1 MKDIAVQDMR
11 TFVLMGH
18 TGSGKTTLADALLF
32 KMGQTERLGSVDN
45 GSSVG
50 DYTDEEKGR
59 KTTIYAKSFS
69 GSFKTSDGRRMGT
82 VFCDTP
88 GYADFV
94 GQVIQA
100 SRIANAAVIAI
111 DAHAGVQVG
120 TTKAWKQADALELP
134 RAIVV
139 TGLDRENA
147 SFATVLEGIRA
158 AWGAKCVPVV
168 IPLPDHSGV
177 VDVLAATNPPAAVA
191 EALTEAKGA
200 LVELAAETNDSL
212 IEKYL
217 AGEALAPNE
226 VAAGLRAAILS
237 CRLVPVFACVA
248 PKAVGLTEFLDGI
261 ARLFPSPADRPMKGA
276 DGKPVDTA
284 PTAPFVGFVWRTVN
298 DPFIGHMSF
307 IYVCGGTLKADVDIL
322 NVNKD
327 QKERIVQFSELNG
340 KKQTP
345 IDEARA
351 GEIVAVAKLKVTTL
365 GDALCQAGTKVTFT
379 PFRFPNPVMW
389 HAVAAKTQG
398 DEDKIGTA
406 LHRLADEDPTI
417 KVERNTDTH
426 ETVLSGMGDT
436 HLSVAV
442 ERMKKRSGVDVVL
455 STPKVPYKETITARG
470 EGHYKH
476 KKQSGGR
483 GQYGEVYLRT
493 EPLREGDSEWFAD
506 AIVGGAIPGN
516 FVPAVQKGVVEG
528 MTRGCVAGYPVI
540 NVKSTVYDG
549 SYHDVD
555 SSEIAFKIA
564 GGRAFRESMSKSKPV
579 LLEPIMTVT
588 IWVPDQFM
596 GDVNGDMSHRRGR
609 IVGMDAADGMQVI
622 TAEVPHAELFHYCAE
637 LRSMTGGR
645 GSFEM
650 AFARYDVVPSNV
662 AQKIIAEAEKH
673 KVEEQE

>member
-18 TGSGKTTLADALLF
+18 TGSGKTTLADAMLF
-32 KMGQTERLGSVDN
+32 KMGQSERLGSVDN

-50 DYTDEEKGR
+50 DYTDEEKAR

-69 GSFKTSDGRRMGT
+69 GTYKTSTGKKMGL

-100 SRIANAAVIAI
+100 SRIASSALIAV

-120 TTKAWKQADALELP
+120 TMKAWKQCDALELP

-147 SFATVLEGIRA
+147 SFETALEGIRA
-158 AWGAKCVPVV
+158 AWGHKCVPVEV
-168 IPLPDHSGV
+168 PLHDNSGV
-177 VDVLAATNPPAAVA
+177 VDVVATVNPPEDVA
-191 EALTEAKGA
+191 EVLNEAKGE
-200 LVELAAETNDSL
+200 LIELAAETNDSL

-217 AGEALAPNE
+217 AGEALAPE
-226 VAAGLRAAILS
+226 DVTRGLRAAILG
-237 CRLVPVFACVA
+237 CHLVPVFACVA
-248 PKAVGLTEFLDGI
+248 AKGEGLVELMDGI
-261 ARLFPSPADRPMKGA
+261 CRLLPSPADRPMK
-276 DGKPVDTA
+276 DVSGKPVDTSA
-284 PTAPFVGFVWRTVN
+284 TAPFVGFVWRTVN

-307 IYVCGGTLKADVDIL
+307 IYVCGGTLKADIDIH

-340 KKQTP
+340 KKLTS
-345 IDEARA
+345 IDEAKA
-351 GEIVAVAKLKVTTL
+351 GEIVAVAKLKATVL
-365 GDALCQAGTKVTFT
+365 GDALCQGGVKTTFA
-379 PFRFPNPVMW
+379 PFKFPNPVMW

-417 KVERNTDTH
+417 KVERHADTH

-436 HLSVAV
+436 HLAVAV
-442 ERMKKRSGVDVVL
+442 DRMKKRSGVDVVL
-455 STPKVPYKETITARG
+455 STPKVPYKETITGRG

-483 GQYGEVYLRT
+483 GQFGEVYLRT
-493 EPLREGDSEWFAD
+493 EPLREGDAEWFED
-506 AIVGGAIPGN
+506 AVVGGAIPNN
-516 FVPAVQKGVVEG
+516 FIPAVEKGVVEG
-528 MTRGCVAGYPVI
+528 MVRGCVAGYPVI

-622 TAEVPHAELFHYCAE
+622 TAEIPHAELFHYCAE

-650 AFARYDVVPSNV
+650 AFARYDVVPGSV
-662 AQKIIAEAEKH
+662 AQKVIAEAV
-673 KVEEQE
+673 KVKEEDQE

>member
-32 KMGQTERLGSVDN
+32 KMGQCERLGSVDS
-45 GSSVG
+45 GSSAG

-69 GSFKTSDGRRMGT
+69 GSFKTSDGRKMGM

-88 GYADFV
+88 GYADFG

-100 SRIANAAVIAI
+100 SRIAGAALIAV
-111 DAHAGVQVG
+111 DAHAGLQVG
-120 TTKAWKQADALELP
+120 TMKAWKQCESLGLP
-134 RAIVV
+134 RAVVV

-147 SFATVLEGIRA
+147 SFDTVLEGIRA
-158 AWGAKCVPVV
+158 AWGSKCVPVV
-168 IPLPDHSGV
+168 IPLPGNAGV
-177 VDVLAATNPPAAVA
+177 VDVIGAANPPAAVA
-191 EALTEAKGA
+191 DAVTEAKGA

-217 AGEALAPNE
+217 AGEPLAPAE
-226 VAAGLRAAILS
+226 VAAGLRAAILKS
-237 CRLVPVFACVA
+237 RLVPVFACVA
-248 PKAVGLTEFLDGI
+248 PKSVGLAELMDGVG
-261 ARLFPSPADRPMKGA
+261 RLFPSPADRPMLDVA
-276 DGKPVDTA
+276 GKPVDTA

-307 IYVCGGTLKADVDIL
+307 IYVCGGTLKADIDIL

-345 IDEARA
+345 IDEAKA

-365 GDALCQAGTKVTFT
+365 GDALCQAGFKTTFA
-379 PFRFPNPVMW
+379 PFKFPNPVMW

-426 ETVLSGMGDT
+426 ETVVSGMGDT
-436 HLSVAV
+436 HLAVAV

-455 STPKVPYKETITARG
+455 STPRVPYKETITSRG

-493 EPLREGDSEWFAD
+493 EPLREGDAEWFAD
-506 AIVGGAIPGN
+506 AVVGGAIPGN
-516 FVPAVQKGVVEG
+516 FIPAVQKGVVEG
-528 MTRGCVAGYPVI
+528 MLRGCVAGYPVI

-564 GGRAFRESMSKSKPV
+564 GSRAFRESMSKSKPV
-579 LLEPIMTVT
+579 LLEPIMNVT

-622 TAEVPHAELFHYCAE
+622 TAEIPQAELFHYCAE

-650 AFARYDVVPSNV
+650 SFARYDVVPSNV
-662 AQKIIAEAEKH
+662 AQKIIAEAV
-673 KVEEQE
+673 KVKEEEQE

>member
-18 TGSGKTTLADALLF
+18 TGSGKTTLADAMLY
-32 KMGQTERLGSVDN
+32 KMGQNERLGSVDN
-45 GSSVG
+45 GSSMG
-50 DYTDEEKGR
+50 DYTDEEKSH
-59 KTTIYAKSFS
+59 KTTIYAKSFTGAHKS
-69 GSFKTSDGRRMGT
+69 SDGRRIGM

-94 GQVIQA
+94 GQVIQ
-100 SRIANAAVIAI
+100 STRIAGSAVITI

-120 TTKAWKQADALELP
+120 SMRAWKQADGLDLP

-139 TGLDRENA
+139 TGLDRENT
-147 SFATVLEGIRA
+147 SFAVAMEGIRA
-158 AWGAKCVPVV
+158 AWGAKCVPVTM
-168 IPLPDHSGV
+168 PLAGNQGV
-177 VDVLAATNPPAAVA
+177 VDVITAANPPAEIADSV
-191 EALTEAKGA
+191 TEAKGA
-200 LVELAAETNDSL
+200 LIELAAETNDSL

-217 AGEALAPNE
+217 AGEPLAPAE
-226 VAAGLRAAILS
+226 VTAGLRAAILK

-248 PKAVGLTEFLDGI
+248 AKGVGLTELMDGI
-261 ARLFPSPADRPMKGA
+261 GRLLPSPADRPMKDDA
-276 DGKPVDTA
+276 GKLIDTA
-284 PTAPFVGFVWRTVN
+284 PSAPFVGFVWRTVN

-307 IYVCGGTLKADVDIL
+307 IYVCGGTLRSDIDII
-322 NVNKD
+322 NANKD
-327 QKERIVQFSELNG
+327 QKERIVQFGELNG

-345 IDEARA
+345 VDEAHA

-365 GDALCQAGTKVTFT
+365 GDALCKVGTKVTFA
-379 PFRFPNPVMW
+379 PFKFPNPVMW
-389 HAVAAKTQG
+389 YAVAAKTQG

-406 LHRLADEDPTI
+406 LHRLADEDQTI
-417 KVERNTDTH
+417 RVERHVETH

-436 HLSVAV
+436 HLAVAV

-493 EPLREGDSEWFAD
+493 APLAADDTEWFENAT
-506 AIVGGAIPGN
+506 VGGSIPHN
-516 FVPAVQKGVVEG
+516 FIPAVEKGVAEG
-528 MTRGCVAGYPVI
+528 MVRGCVAGYPVI
-540 NVKSTVYDG
+540 NVKSTVYEG

-622 TAEVPHAELFHYCAE
+622 TAEVPQSELFHYCAE

-650 AFARYDVVPSNV
+650 SFARYDVVPSSV
-662 AQKIIAEAEKH
+662 AQKVIAASD
-673 KVEEQE
+673 KVKEEEQE